1 MNSFMKILTPVTQRR
16 LEGTAL
22 LVAAIVMY
30 GHWQFSWEVFAM
42 YFFLP
47 DLPILLYYKG
57 PGIGGVAYNVA
68 HSLLLP
74 VLIGLFGVVVA
85 SNSTIAQQTA
95 LIWVSHIAFDR
106 TLGWGL
112 KYEDSFCNTDM
123 GVKKLP
129 ISVPFLE

>member
-1 MNSFMKILTPVTQRR
+1 MNSFMTIFTPVVQRR

-30 GHWQFSWEVFAM
+30 GHWQFSWKVYAL

-47 DLPILLYYKG
+47 DLSILMYYKDPRTG
-57 PGIGGVAYNVA
+57 GIAYNVA
-68 HSLLLP
+68 HALLLP
-74 VLIGLFGVVVA
+74 VLIGLFGVV
-85 SNSTIAQQTA
+85 SNSPIAQQTA

-129 ISVPFLE
+129 VSVSILE